1 MVSGNTL
8 DCTRTASPHCFGKS
22 AKCHLKQNL
31 PRSKPEEA
39 KAKGETSQTG
49 PASSTR
55 ARGEEIKAMEWKGE
69 VRSEQQS
76 LTKGREAEG

>member
-1 MVSGNTL
+1 
-8 DCTRTASPHCFGKS
+8 
-22 AKCHLKQNL
+22 L

-69 VRSEQQS
+69 VRSDHQQQPGGAP
-76 LTKGREAEG
+76 TKGREAEG